1 MAIVIPTISNRL
13 FLELIFRKK
22 IASATQKL
30 KLFKNDY
37 IPTKNSILTHLEEAD
52 FGGYHEITLSNSDWI
67 VDTLSGV
74 TSASC
79 PEQVFVIEELAVIY
93 GYYVTVEIDSVEYL
107 YWLERFSDGPY
118 ELPPDGGSVA
128 ITANLGVF

>member
-13 FLELIFRKK
+13 FLELIFGKK
-22 IASATQKL
+22 TSSVTQKL
-30 KLFKNDY
+30 KLFKNDFV
-37 IPTKNSILTHLEEAD
+37 PTKNSILDDLEEAD
-52 FGGYHEITLSNSDWI
+52 FGGYHEIILSNSDWT

-118 ELPPDGGSVA
+118 ELPPAGGSVA